1 MISVLKEDI
10 WRQFGASIDMLENA
24 IKLCP
29 DNLWNSDKNF
39 WYITYHCLFWLDY
52 YLTLNPE
59 AFAPPAESEN
69 HMVSTIHR

>member
-1 MISVLKEDI
+1 MYRSMNKTI

-29 DNLWNSDKNF
+29 LELWDTEKKF

-52 YLTLNPE
+52 YLTLD
-59 AFAPPAESEN
+59 PAN
-69 HMVSTIHR
+69 F